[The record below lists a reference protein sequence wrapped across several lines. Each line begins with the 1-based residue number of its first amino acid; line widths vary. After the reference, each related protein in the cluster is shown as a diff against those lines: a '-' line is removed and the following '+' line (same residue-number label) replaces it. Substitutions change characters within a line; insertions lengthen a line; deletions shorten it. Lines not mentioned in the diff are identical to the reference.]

1 MFLAFILRL
10 LAVLILS
17 SYSDG
22 EIYFDTIFPECP
34 SINKKSLVL
43 CSNGT
48 VGMFE
53 WAELHLDEMGT
64 SLTNGRRGLTTG
76 VGQVKMSSHHRGT
89 QHNNE

>member
-1 MFLAFILRL
+1 M
-10 LAVLILS
+10 
-17 SYSDG
+17 
-22 EIYFDTIFPECP
+22 P

-53 WAELHLDEMGT
+53 WVRELHLDEMDT

-76 VGQVKMSSHHRGT
+76 VAQVKMSFHHRGT